1 MLSSVRQRLTQL
13 ARGLPSCPSSH
24 PLLRLAASPPCSS
37 RLALLAVR
45 HRCTQLDRPDPP
57 SSRPLPTIEDVRRF
71 SPAELED
78 ARLQLSRELRLTE
91 ASRVEAFD
99 AEKEARRVAIA
110 RLLGM
115 TLVRLGSPLD
125 AEEVIEDAL
134 ASRHDMSDEERLE
147 LQFLLGVCYQKSGRE
162 EQALD
167 AFERVLE
174 RTGGEHWRARFHMA
188 LISIANGWHA
198 QGEAMLRTVLEHN
211 PQHAESLR
219 IIGLLEVRRQTEQ
232 NKLVPP
238 ADFE

>member
-1 MLSSVRQRLTQL
+1 MMPRRRDTTLTPRHVHCTHTAHTAYCIHTASTLKAQR
-13 ARGLPSCPSSH
+13 R
-24 PLLRLAASPPCSS
+24 
-37 RLALLAVR
+37 AV
-45 HRCTQLDRPDPP
+45 
-57 SSRPLPTIEDVRRF
+57 
-71 SPAELED
+71 
-78 ARLQLSRELRLTE
+78 
-91 ASRVEAFD
+91 
-99 AEKEARRVAIA
+99 IA

-134 ASRHDMSDEERLE
+134 ASRHSLSDEEWLE
-147 LQFLLGVCYQKSGRE
+147 LHFLLGVCYQKSGRE

-167 AFERVLE
+167 AFESVLE

-211 PQHAESLR
+211 PEHAESLR
-219 IIGLLEVRRQTEQ
+219 LIAMLEVRRKTEQ

-238 ADFE
+238 TEFE

>member
-13 ARGLPSCPSSH
+13 ARGRPSCPSSH
-24 PLLRLAASPPCSS
+24 PLFRLAASPPCSS

-71 SPAELED
+71 STAELED

-99 AEKEARRVAIA
+99 AETEARRVVIA

-125 AEEVIEDAL
+125 AEEVIEDTL

-219 IIGLLEVRRQTEQ
+219 IIGLLEVRRKTEQ

-238 ADFE
+238 ADLE